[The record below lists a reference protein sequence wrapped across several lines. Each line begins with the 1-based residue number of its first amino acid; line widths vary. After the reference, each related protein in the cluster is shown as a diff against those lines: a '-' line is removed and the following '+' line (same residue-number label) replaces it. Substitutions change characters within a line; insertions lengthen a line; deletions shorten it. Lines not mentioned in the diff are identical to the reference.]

1 MRSDKIIGK
10 LAQSLRRPDMSTH
23 VEDLY
28 QRIQALALTE
38 KLELVSRVFA
48 DLKANLE
55 LQEELADWDRLSDEA
70 LELLDKEP

>member
-1 MRSDKIIGK
+1 
-10 LAQSLRRPDMSTH
+10 MSTQ
-23 VEDLY
+23 VEGPY
-28 QRIQALALTE
+28 ERIQALALTE

-48 DLKANLE
+48 DLKAGME

>member
-1 MRSDKIIGK
+1 
-10 LAQSLRRPDMSTH
+10 MSTH

-28 QRIQALALTE
+28 QRIRALALTE

>member
-1 MRSDKIIGK
+1 
-10 LAQSLRRPDMSTH
+10 MSMQ

-28 QRIQALALTE
+28 QRIQGLALTE

>member
-1 MRSDKIIGK
+1 
-10 LAQSLRRPDMSTH
+10 MSTH

-70 LELLDKEP
+70 LELLDKEL

>member
-1 MRSDKIIGK
+1 
-10 LAQSLRRPDMSTH
+10 MSTH
-23 VEDLY
+23 VDDLY

>member
-1 MRSDKIIGK
+1 
-10 LAQSLRRPDMSTH
+10 MSTH
-23 VEDLY
+23 VDDLY
-28 QRIQALALTE
+28 QRIQVLALTE

>member
-1 MRSDKIIGK
+1 
-10 LAQSLRRPDMSTH
+10 MSTH

>member
-1 MRSDKIIGK
+1 
-10 LAQSLRRPDMSTH
+10 MSTH

-70 LELLDKEP
+70 LELLDKKEL